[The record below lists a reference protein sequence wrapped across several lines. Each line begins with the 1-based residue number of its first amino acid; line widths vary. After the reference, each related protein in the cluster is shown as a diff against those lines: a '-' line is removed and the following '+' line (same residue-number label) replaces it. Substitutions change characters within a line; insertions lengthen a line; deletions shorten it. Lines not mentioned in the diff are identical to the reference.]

1 MFNTIFN
8 RLAGLIFKPAGTWN
22 QLSRREETKE
32 IFLSRYIYPLMGLM
46 ALAAFVGVLFSRK
59 EFSFEIAL
67 KSALKSLISNLG
79 GYYLS
84 VCLMNELWQS
94 IFHRPKQ
101 TARWYCFVG
110 YASALMFALN
120 LMEALLPEFF
130 FLRLAVLYTAYII
143 WEGATPYMHV
153 PEEERLK
160 FSACTSAVLIVTP
173 LAIDCL
179 LFLMMPG
186 LRL

>member
-1 MFNTIFN
+1 MFNNIFN
-8 RLAGLIFKPAGTWN
+8 RLGGLIFKPAETWYR
-22 QLSRREETKE
+22 LSDTREEKE
-32 IFLSRYIYPLMGLM
+32 TFLSRYMYPLAGLI

-67 KSALKSLISNLG
+67 KSAVKALISNMG
-79 GYYLS
+79 GYFLA
-84 VCLMNELWQS
+84 VHLMSELWRS
-94 IFHRPKQ
+94 VFHRQ
-101 TARWYCFVG
+101 RNTTLWYCFVG

-120 LMEALLPEFF
+120 MVLALLPEFF
-130 FLRLAVLYTAYII
+130 FLRAAVLYTAYII
-143 WEGATPYMHV
+143 WEGATSYMHV

-160 FSACTSAVLIVTP
+160 FSAWTSAVIIATP
-173 LAIDCL
+173 LAIDYL